1 MSERVI
7 KLGIDYGTSF
17 SKIVYRDYGAAGGD
31 KAYVLLTDGHFRI
44 PSAIGIGNEEFT
56 FGVAPSRRRGGGKI
70 WHESVKMRVAG
81 EVKRNYRK
89 YCYGLLPELPD
100 EFSAADLAIL
110 SVAFLITRGKE
121 AIKEYVKNPS
131 STVVI
136 AFTLGIPMSFFDDRE
151 LRQTY
156 LKIASTAW
164 ELSKI
169 LPVQDGLRFEDAS
182 RHLNLAKQTLNDR
195 GFDASESIKDWIR
208 SEAEAAIWW
217 PFASPSISDGP
228 YAQIDVGAGTTNI
241 SIFRI
246 VPKHSSGGWQKASVS
261 FFGAT
266 SPPVGMDA
274 FDKAIA
280 EFKGVTNPLEWRGR
294 EDEVLFGNR
303 GSQLVSIELQQIWDA
318 YERTIRAAFQKSLQ
332 SAQEQRAWDDHK
344 IFFLGGGSQ
353 LGCVVSG
360 LCRSPL
366 DHERKLRRCELG
378 IPSDLRLPDGT
389 LVPEVMFPHVAVA
402 YGLSNFSAE
411 LPDVE
416 MPSQIPPMTGP
427 NSAPNSNP
435 ERYQLI
441 QMDEWRY

>member
-31 KAYVLLTDGHFRI
+31 KAYVLLTDNQFRI
-44 PSAIGIGNEEFT
+44 PSAIGIENEQFT
-56 FGVAPSRRRGGGKI
+56 FGVAPSRLRGGSKT

-81 EVKRNYRK
+81 EVKGNYK
-89 YCYGLLPELPD
+89 QYCYGLLPTLPN
-100 EFSAADLAIL
+100 EFSASDLAIL

-121 AIKEYVKNPS
+121 AIKEHLKNS
-131 STVVI
+131 SSQVVI
-136 AFTLGIPMSFFDDRE
+136 AFTLGIPMSFFDDGE
-151 LRQTY
+151 LRQAY
-156 LKIASTAW
+156 LKIATTAW

-169 LPVQDGLRFEDAS
+169 FSVADGLRFEDAS
-182 RHLNLAKQTLNDR
+182 HQLNLAKQAVGDQR
-195 GFDASESIKDWIR
+195 AVASESVKDWIR

-246 VPKHSSGGWQKASVS
+246 VPRHYDGGWQKASVS

-280 EFKGVTNPLEWRGR
+280 EWKGVTNPLEWRGR

-303 GSQLVSIELQQIWDA
+303 GSQLVAIELQQIWGA
-318 YERTIRAAFQKSLQ
+318 YERTIRIAFQRALQ

-344 IFFLGGGSQ
+344 IFFLGGGSN
-353 LGCVVSG
+353 LSCVLSG
-360 LCRSPL
+360 LCVSPL
-366 DHERKLRRCELG
+366 DQGRRLRRCELG
-378 IPSDLRLPDGT
+378 VPSDLRLPDGT
-389 LVPEVMFPHVAVA
+389 LVPDVMFPHVGVA

-416 MPSQIPPMTGP
+416 MPSQVPPMAGP
-427 NSAPNSNP
+427 SSTPNLNP